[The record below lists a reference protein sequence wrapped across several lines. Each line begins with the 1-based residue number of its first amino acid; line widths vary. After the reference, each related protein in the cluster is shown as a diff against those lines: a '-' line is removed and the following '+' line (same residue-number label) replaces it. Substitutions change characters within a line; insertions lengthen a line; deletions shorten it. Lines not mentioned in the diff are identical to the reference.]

1 MKETSMKWQ
10 KVTFCGA
17 LFLFAST
24 FFHVSYAQEAT
35 VNLSSTIIGNQEQ
48 PKVLYIVPWKSV
60 NDSELENQSIQ
71 SQLDI
76 IFGHVERI
84 ELRRELSY
92 TKELSKLAKKAKKS
106 TK

>member
-1 MKETSMKWQ
+1 MKWQ
-10 KVTFCGA
+10 KVTICGA
-17 LFLFAST
+17 LFLFIST
-24 FFHVSYAQEAT
+24 FFHVSHAQEAT
-35 VNLSSTIIGNQEQ
+35 VNLSSTIVGNQEQ

-92 TKELSKLAKKAKKS
+92 MKELSKVAKKAKKS
-106 TK
+106 NK